1 MVMLFYGKKEDT
13 LDIKIFAPYSFTIED
28 VSLTEK
34 LNHETK
40 TKWLQLTK
48 VIFIEREDF
57 VFFKK
62 IILRFNKNVVS
73 QFSSS
78 VHLA

>member
-13 LDIKIFAPYSFTIED
+13 LDIKIFAPYFFTIED

-62 IILRFNKNVVS
+62 LY
-73 QFSSS
+73 
-78 VHLA
+78 

>member
-28 VSLTEK
+28 VSFTEK

-62 IILRFNKNVVS
+62 NYIKIQQKCC
-73 QFSSS
+73 
-78 VHLA
+78 

>member
-13 LDIKIFAPYSFTIED
+13 LDIKIFAPYFSTIED

-48 VIFIEREDF
+48 VFFIEREDF

-62 IILRFNKNVVS
+62 LY
-73 QFSSS
+73 
-78 VHLA
+78 